1 MEFLPSFYTYLGI
14 IILMSYLSSETPT
27 QIETNT
33 DIELR
38 RIINDLHFV
47 FSIFDEENGPLI
59 LYDDSPLMQEVV
71 QSVNIMIGIL
81 LGGVSWSIYY
91 ILRMAY
97 VEMDHGRDDL
107 GYKTGDTKLWKVS
120 K

>member
-1 MEFLPSFYTYLGI
+1 M
-14 IILMSYLSSETPT
+14 
-27 QIETNT
+27 
-33 DIELR
+33 
-38 RIINDLHFV
+38 H
-47 FSIFDEENGPLI
+47 
-59 LYDDSPLMQEVV
+59 EVV

-107 GYKTGDTKLWKVS
+107 GYETGNTNS
-120 K
+120 SPAE

>member
-1 MEFLPSFYTYLGI
+1 MK
-14 IILMSYLSSETPT
+14 
-27 QIETNT
+27 
-33 DIELR
+33 
-38 RIINDLHFV
+38 
-47 FSIFDEENGPLI
+47 
-59 LYDDSPLMQEVV
+59 EVV

-107 GYKTGDTKLWKVS
+107 GYETGNTNS
-120 K
+120 SPAE